1 MGFFKPKAEIIIKFD
16 YEINNNSTSPKEL
29 IKIPPIGERILN
41 QQPANPSLTSEAT
54 GRLYFKSELLGFF
67 DEKQKEPSTSETNE
81 SIPVY
86 KDGDSLKGSVNIK

>member
-1 MGFFKPKAEIIIKFD
+1 MKPKVEITIKFD
-16 YEINNNSTSPKEL
+16 HEINNNSPKEL

-54 GRLYFKSELLGFF
+54 GRLYFKSDLLGFF

-86 KDGDSLKGSVNIK
+86 KDGDSLKGSVNIKL